1 MAIRRHHVAELLG
14 IVLVLA
20 STATQMFYV
29 EPSQREIAWRM
40 NAFAQQ
46 QNAQVL
52 ARTVLDSRIATLKA
66 LNAPAADITAAEAER
81 TSTIARF
88 QTADANISDYVIA
101 KQPVEDMLQ
110 MVVLALFAIGTLLAG
125 YGRLVELLASSR
137 RP

>member
-1 MAIRRHHVAELLG
+1 MALERHHVAELLG

>member
-20 STATQMFYV
+20 STATQMFHV

-46 QNAQVL
+46 QNAQVV
-52 ARTVLDSRIATLKA
+52 ARTVLDSRIATLKV
-66 LNAPAADITAAEAER
+66 LNAPAADIAAAEAER
-81 TSTIARF
+81 ASTIAKF
-88 QTADANISDYVIA
+88 QTADANISDYVIE

-110 MVVLALFAIGTLLAG
+110 IAVLVLFALGTLLAG
-125 YGRLVELLASSR
+125 YGRLVELLETSQ

>member
-1 MAIRRHHVAELLG
+1 MALERHHVAELLG

-29 EPSQREIAWRM
+29 EPAQREIAWRM

>member
-1 MAIRRHHVAELLG
+1 MAIEKHLVAELLG

-66 LNAPAADITAAEAER
+66 LNAPGADITAAEAER
-81 TSTIARF
+81 ASTIAKF

-101 KQPVEDMLQ
+101 KQPIEDMLQ
-110 MVVLALFAIGTLLAG
+110 MVVLVLFATGTLLAG
-125 YGRLVELLASSR
+125 YGRLVELLGSSR